1 MHACITLVQVAAEDM
16 DLGCLSRGEARR
28 VGLAL
33 TLGYN
38 KLLEA
43 RGICMVDTLIL
54 DEPHTNLDSEG
65 VRGMMS
71 VLRALDK
78 RCVVV
83 VAQSGSEVEGRAD
96 HRVAV
101 VKRGA
106 TDVVLEKF

>member
-1 MHACITLVQVAAEDM
+1 M
-16 DLGCLSRGEARR
+16 DVGCLSRGEARR

-43 RGICMVDTLIL
+43 RGVCIVDTLIL

-65 VRGMMS
+65 VRSMMR
-71 VLRALDK
+71 VLRALGK
-78 RCVVV
+78 RCVVLV
-83 VAQSGSEVEGRAD
+83 TQAGSEVEARAD

-101 VKRGA
+101 VKRSA
-106 TDVVLEKF
+106 TDVVLEQF

>member
-1 MHACITLVQVAAEDM
+1 M
-16 DLGCLSRGEARR
+16 DVGCLSRGEARR

-43 RGICMVDTLIL
+43 RGVCMVDTLIL

-65 VRGMMS
+65 VRAMMS
-71 VLRALDK
+71 TLRTLGKRSVL
-78 RCVVV
+78 VI
-83 VAQSGSEVEGRAD
+83 AQAGSEVEGRAD

-101 VKRGA
+101 VKKAA
-106 TDVVLEKF
+106 TDVVLEQF